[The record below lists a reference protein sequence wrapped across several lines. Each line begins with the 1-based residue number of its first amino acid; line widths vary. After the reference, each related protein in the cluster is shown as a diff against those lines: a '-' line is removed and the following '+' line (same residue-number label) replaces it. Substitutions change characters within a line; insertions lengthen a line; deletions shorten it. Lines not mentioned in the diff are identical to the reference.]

1 MSNIFDKPFERL
13 IDNYG
18 KSGGEYRL
26 EMSRED
32 IYHALP
38 PFSDTGQEDSWAF
51 PHIQTKFGNA
61 LNATEYIARLRHQ
74 VLDGLIRSCQDMRY
88 WDSLSAPIRRTN
100 RLYHRRRVNSVYT
113 SALQCRWISCD
124 MPPWRVG
131 EDLFTKLLHDETGK
145 WRFLCSIGVF
155 YERLQNAPQEQYAEV
170 YKDIERRS
178 NPVHREELLRLWQ
191 YICADAE
198 LPTYLPKRSAF
209 TFPNSLP
216 LAFNSEGEP
225 DEASGNYG
233 IIYAIQPA
241 NYEITISDIAVIL
254 HPTQEG
260 QELHMAV
267 SMAVE
272 VNPDSP
278 LLRFTIPLS

>member
-1 MSNIFDKPFERL
+1 MSNIFDKPVERL

-38 PFSDTGQEDSWAF
+38 PFSDTGQEDFWVF

-61 LNATEYIARLRHQ
+61 LNEAEHIVRMPHQ
-74 VLDGLIRSCQDMRY
+74 HLDGLIRSCRDMRY
-88 WDSLSAPIRRTN
+88 WDSLSAPIPGQIAYIIDGV
-100 RLYHRRRVNSVYT
+100 LIQSIQAHSKQVD
-113 SALQCRWISCD
+113 L
-124 MPPWRVG
+124 G
-131 EDLFTKLLHDETGK
+131 EPTFKGETLFTELLHDETDK
-145 WRFLCSIGVF
+145 WRFLCSTGVF

-191 YICADAE
+191 YICADVE
-198 LPTYLPKRSAF
+198 LPTYLPKRSALI
-209 TFPNSLP
+209 FPDSIED
-216 LAFNSEGEP
+216 AG
-225 DEASGNYG
+225 DYG

-241 NYEITISDIAVIL
+241 NYEITISDIAVVL
-254 HPTQEG
+254 HPTHEG

-267 SMAVE
+267 SMAVG
-272 VNPDSP
+272 VNPDSS
-278 LLRFTIPLS
+278 LLRFIIPIPR

>member
-1 MSNIFDKPFERL
+1 MSNTFDKPVERL

-38 PFSDTGQEDSWAF
+38 PFSDTGEEDFWVF

-61 LNATEYIARLRHQ
+61 LNAAEHIVRLPHQ
-74 VLDGLIRSCQDMRY
+74 RLDGLIRFCRDMRY
-88 WDSLSAPIRRTN
+88 WDSLSAPIPKQIAYIIDGV
-100 RLYHRRRVNSVYT
+100 LIQSIQAHSKQVD
-113 SALQCRWISCD
+113 LGD
-124 MPPWRVG
+124 PPYKG
-131 EDLFTKLLHDETGK
+131 EALFTELLHDETGK
-145 WRFLCSIGVF
+145 WRFICSTGVF

-178 NPVHREELLRLWQ
+178 NPVHREEFLMLWQ

-198 LPTYLPKRSAF
+198 LPTYLPKRSALI
-209 TFPNSLP
+209 FPDSLP

-225 DEASGNYG
+225 DEEAGNYG

-241 NYEITISDIAVIL
+241 NYEITISDIAVVL

-267 SMAVE
+267 SMAVG
-272 VNPDSP
+272 VNPDSS
-278 LLRFTIPLS
+278 LRRFIIPIPR

>member
-1 MSNIFDKPFERL
+1 MSNIFDKPVERL

-61 LNATEYIARLRHQ
+61 LNATEHIARLRHQ

-88 WDSLSAPIRRTN
+88 WDSLSAPIPEQIAYIIDGVLIQSIQARSKQVD
-100 RLYHRRRVNSVYT
+100 HG
-113 SALQCRWISCD
+113 D
-124 MPPWRVG
+124 PPYKG
-131 EDLFTKLLHDETGK
+131 EALFTELLHDETGK
-145 WRFLCSIGVF
+145 WRFLCSIGMF

-198 LPTYLPKRSAF
+198 MPAYLRKRSAF
-209 TFPNSLP
+209 TFPNSFP

-260 QELHMAV
+260 QELHMSV

-272 VNPDSP
+272 VNPDSS
-278 LLRFTIPLS
+278 LRRFIIPLS

>member
-1 MSNIFDKPFERL
+1 MSNIFDKPVERL

-18 KSGGEYRL
+18 KSGGEHRL

-38 PFSDTGQEDSWAF
+38 PFSDTGEEDFWVF

-61 LNATEYIARLRHQ
+61 LNAAEHIGLPHLH
-74 VLDGLIRSCQDMRY
+74 LDGPIKDLPRYTLLPLSMRIPKQIACIIDDVLIQSIQARSKQVD
-88 WDSLSAPIRRTN
+88 L
-100 RLYHRRRVNSVYT
+100 
-113 SALQCRWISCD
+113 
-124 MPPWRVG
+124 G
-131 EDLFTKLLHDETGK
+131 EPTYKGEALFTKLLHDETGK
-145 WRFLCSIGVF
+145 WRFLCSTGVYF
-155 YERLQNAPQEQYAEV
+155 KRSRNAPQEQYAEV
-170 YKDIERRS
+170 YKDIERSS
-178 NPVHREELLRLWQ
+178 NPVHREESLRLWQ

-198 LPTYLPKRSAF
+198 LPTYLPKRSAS
-209 TFPNSLP
+209 TFPDSLED
-216 LAFNSEGEP
+216 A
-225 DEASGNYG
+225 GNYG

-241 NYEITISDIAVIL
+241 NYEITISDIAAVL
-254 HPTQEG
+254 HPTREG
-260 QELHMAV
+260 QELRMAV

>member
-1 MSNIFDKPFERL
+1 MSNIFDKPVERL

-26 EMSRED
+26 EMSREE

-61 LNATEYIARLRHQ
+61 LNKTEPIVRRLRHQ
-74 VLDGLIRSCQDMRY
+74 DLDGLIRYCRDIRY
-88 WDSLSAPIRRTN
+88 WDSLSAPIPKQIAYIIDGVLIQSIQARSKQVD
-100 RLYHRRRVNSVYT
+100 L
-113 SALQCRWISCD
+113 
-124 MPPWRVG
+124 G
-131 EDLFTKLLHDETGK
+131 EPTYKGEALFTKLLHDETGK
-145 WRFLCSIGVF
+145 WRFLCSTGVYF
-155 YERLQNAPQEQYAEV
+155 ERLQNAPQEQYAEV

-191 YICADAE
+191 YICADVE
-198 LPTYLPKRSAF
+198 LPTYLRKRSAF

-241 NYEITISDIAVIL
+241 NYEITISDIAVVL
-254 HPTQEG
+254 HPTREG
-260 QELHMAV
+260 QELRMAV

-272 VNPDSP
+272 VNPDSS

>member
-1 MSNIFDKPFERL
+1 MSNIFDKPVERL

-38 PFSDTGQEDSWAF
+38 PFSDTGEEDSWVF

-61 LNATEYIARLRHQ
+61 LNATEHIARLRHQ
-74 VLDGLIRSCQDMRY
+74 DLDG
-88 WDSLSAPIRRTN
+88 PIKDLPR
-100 RLYHRRRVNSVYT
+100 YT
-113 SALQCRWISCD
+113 SLRLSVHIPKRIASIIDGVLIQSIQAHSKQVD
-124 MPPWRVG
+124 LG
-131 EDLFTKLLHDETGK
+131 EPTYKGEALFTKLLHDETGK
-145 WRFLCSIGVF
+145 WRFICSTGVF

-170 YKDIERRS
+170 YKHIERRS

-198 LPTYLPKRSAF
+198 LPTYLPKRSALI
-209 TFPNSLP
+209 FPDSLP

-225 DEASGNYG
+225 DEEAGNYG

-241 NYEITISDIAVIL
+241 NYEITISDIAVVL

-267 SMAVE
+267 SMAVG
-272 VNPDSP
+272 VNPDSS
-278 LLRFTIPLS
+278 LRRFIIPIPR

>member
-1 MSNIFDKPFERL
+1 MSNIFDKPVERL

-61 LNATEYIARLRHQ
+61 LNATEHIARLRHQ
-74 VLDGLIRSCQDMRY
+74 DLDGPIKDLPRYTLLRLSVHIPEQIAYIIDGVLIQSIQARSKQVD
-88 WDSLSAPIRRTN
+88 L
-100 RLYHRRRVNSVYT
+100 
-113 SALQCRWISCD
+113 
-124 MPPWRVG
+124 G
-131 EDLFTKLLHDETGK
+131 EPTYKGEALFTKLLHDETGK
-145 WRFLCSIGVF
+145 WRFLCSTGVYF
-155 YERLQNAPQEQYAEV
+155 ERLQNAPQEQYAEV

-191 YICADAE
+191 YICADVE
-198 LPTYLPKRSAF
+198 LPTYLRKRSAF

-241 NYEITISDIAVIL
+241 NYEITISDIAVVL
-254 HPTQEG
+254 HPTREG
-260 QELHMAV
+260 QELRMAV

>member
-1 MSNIFDKPFERL
+1 MSNIFDKPVERL

-61 LNATEYIARLRHQ
+61 LNATEHIARLRHQ

-88 WDSLSAPIRRTN
+88 WDSLSAPIPEQIAYIIDGVLIQSIQARSKQVD
-100 RLYHRRRVNSVYT
+100 LG
-113 SALQCRWISCD
+113 D
-124 MPPWRVG
+124 PPYKG

-209 TFPNSLP
+209 TFPNSLS

>member
-1 MSNIFDKPFERL
+1 MSNIFDKPVERL

-61 LNATEYIARLRHQ
+61 LNATEHIARLRHQ
-74 VLDGLIRSCQDMRY
+74 VLDELIRYCQDMRY
-88 WDSLSAPIRRTN
+88 WDSLIAPIPEQIAYIIDGVLIQSIQARSKQVD
-100 RLYHRRRVNSVYT
+100 LG
-113 SALQCRWISCD
+113 D
-124 MPPWRVG
+124 PPYKG
-131 EDLFTKLLHDETGK
+131 EALFTKLLHDETGK

-155 YERLQNAPQEQYAEV
+155 YERLQNAHQEQYAEV

-254 HPTQEG
+254 HPTREG
-260 QELHMAV
+260 QELRMAV

-272 VNPDSP
+272 VNPDSS

>member
-1 MSNIFDKPFERL
+1 MSNIFDKSVERL

-18 KSGGEYRL
+18 KSGGGYRL

-38 PFSDTGQEDSWAF
+38 PFSDTGEEDFWVF

-61 LNATEYIARLRHQ
+61 LNATERIARRRHQ
-74 VLDGLIRSCQDMRY
+74 DSVDIPKRIAYIIDGVLIQSIQARSKQVDF
-88 WDSLSAPIRRTN
+88 
-100 RLYHRRRVNSVYT
+100 
-113 SALQCRWISCD
+113 
-124 MPPWRVG
+124 G
-131 EDLFTKLLHDETGK
+131 EPTYKGEALFTKLLHDETGK
-145 WRFLCSIGVF
+145 WRFLCSTGVYF
-155 YERLQNAPQEQYAEV
+155 ERRRNAPQEQYAEV

-178 NPVHREELLRLWQ
+178 NPVHREESLRLWQ

-198 LPTYLPKRSAF
+198 LPTYLPKRSAS
-209 TFPNSLP
+209 TFPDSLED
-216 LAFNSEGEP
+216 A
-225 DEASGNYG
+225 GNYG

-241 NYEITISDIAVIL
+241 NYEITISDIAAVL
-254 HPTQEG
+254 HPTREG
-260 QELHMAV
+260 QELRMAV